1 MPSDISLAVGDGAR
15 RMTIGQRCRQDPRLP
30 QAVESVA
37 AANCGQ
43 GGRRITAAGPSQRL
57 GDLFVRRRAGGRPR
71 ALRGREPAI

>member
-43 GGRRITAAGPSQRL
+43 GGRRIASAGASQRL
-57 GDLFVRRRAGGRPR
+57 GDLFVRRRAGGGAR
-71 ALRGREPAI
+71 ALRGGAPAL